1 MTTIVNRKRKSAPFT
16 AEQQRL
22 VEDAAERLGR
32 AGKEFGTAD
41 LWHYFSPA
49 QVEMSFNGMK
59 RTTFGQKVK
68 AMAVWEDDSIID
80 IRTNEDGSA
89 KLDTRN
95 GNYFFINRRKTPK
108 TQDQINKL
116 WCPKRMQSR
125 RKKRVPRETP
135 PQVVPESKDFFSDR
149 EVWLSAQRTFLS
161 QDETLSNSQKIIKLG
176 QEMADYG
183 RRLQKKLDANPR
195 M

>member
-1 MTTIVNRKRKSAPFT
+1 MTTTVNRKRKSAPFT

-22 VEDAAERLGR
+22 VEEAAGRLGR
-32 AGKEFGTAD
+32 GGKEFGTAD
-41 LWHYFSPA
+41 LWRYFSAA
-49 QVEMSFNGMK
+49 QVEMDFDDMR

-68 AMAVWEDDSIID
+68 AMAVWDDSFID
-80 IRTNEDGSA
+80 IRTNEDGTP
-89 KLDTRN
+89 KLEGGSTN
-95 GNYFFINRRKTPK
+95 LFFINHDKSRK
-108 TQDQINKL
+108 TQDEINKL